1 MSLAFARDIA
11 SGLLFLGS
19 ASFFF
24 AGSVGLVRFPDV
36 YTRLHALTKSDN
48 LGLGLLI
55 AGLAFQAESW
65 MTLVKLGLIWMF
77 VIFASATACHLVA
90 NAALRSGVQPWTR
103 DSR

>member
-1 MSLAFARDIA
+1 MSLQLLRDIV
-11 SGLLFLGS
+11 SGVLFVGS
-19 ASFFF
+19 AFFFF

-55 AGLAFQAESW
+55 AGLALQADSW
-65 MTLVKLGLIWMF
+65 MRVVKLILIWMF

-90 NAALRSGVQPWTR
+90 NAAIDGGVHPWTR
-103 DSR
+103 DDR

>member
-11 SGLLFLGS
+11 SGLLFSGS
-19 ASFFF
+19 AFFFF

-90 NAALRSGVQPWTR
+90 NAALRSGVRPWTR